1 MQSSCPTC
9 GERLAAQT
17 APPDPSSEPGLR
29 VRCPACGDYTISFA
43 AIDVAGRHIA
53 RLAPCTREASDT
65 GNPLVITSANAGDL
79 LRRYEATS
87 VGTKARKLLQLVAA
101 RGPEPG
107 TRVEIN
113 TFYDFPVV
121 GAASYPEM
129 VYLTGH
135 AVDQGLLAMTS
146 FVDWQGFTAGGCLL
160 TPKGWET
167 LSPVAGGLPGT
178 CFVAMWFDESLHA
191 AYADGIKP
199 ALEADCGYTVLQ
211 MSEHEHN
218 NSITDEMLVQIR
230 NSEFVVADVTG
241 QRPNVYFDAGFAL
254 ALGRPVIWSCR
265 EAEAGAIHFDTRQ
278 FSHILWQ
285 TPADLRRLLAARV
298 KATIRPQ
305 GAR

>member
-1 MQSSCPTC
+1 MDQNCPTC
-9 GERLAAQT
+9 GHHNAASKV
-17 APPDPSSEPGLR
+17 PPDLLW
-29 VRCPACGDYTISFA
+29 VNCAACGCYTISYDA
-43 AIDVAGRHIA
+43 LYATGPPTS
-53 RLAPCTREASDT
+53 RLAPSTREASDA
-65 GNPLVITSANAGDL
+65 GNSLVITTANFGEL
-79 LRRYEATS
+79 RRRYEAIP
-87 VGTKARKLLQLVAA
+87 VGTKIRKLLQLVAA

-121 GAASYPEM
+121 GAASYGEM
-129 VYLTGH
+129 VYLVRY
-135 AVDQGLLAMTS
+135 AADQDLLAMS
-146 FVDWQGFTAGGCLL
+146 HPSDWQNFTAGGSVL

-178 CFVAMWFDESLHA
+178 CFVAMWFDASVQD
-191 AYADGIKP
+191 AYMDGIKP

-230 NSEFVVADVTG
+230 NAEFVVADVTG
-241 QRPNVYFDAGFAL
+241 QRPNVYFEAGFAL
-254 ALGRPVIWSCR
+254 ALGRPVVWSCR
-265 EAEAGAIHFDTRQ
+265 DAEADAIHFDTRQ

-305 GAR
+305 GSR